1 MNTKQF
7 IKRLCLG
14 AMLSIATL
22 TVFAQERV
30 IKGQVVDETGE
41 PVMGATVVVEGST
54 SNGVI
59 TDIDGNY
66 TITIS
71 GKKNLVISFIGY
83 TTQVISDLNQKKIV
97 LKEDAQQLDEVV
109 VVGYGVQKKA
119 HLTGAIA
126 TVTMD
131 DIQDLSDSGLASSLS
146 GMVNGMSVSGGQS
159 RPGENAKIYIRDTNS
174 FGEVGSTAQEPLYVI
189 DGYIY
194 PDDIK
199 VGNTRENLGAQAF
212 NNLDPSVIESI
223 SVLKDAAAAVY
234 GARAANGVILVTT
247 KKGKAGAPQISYSG
261 SFGFTDELSRPK
273 MLSAYDYGRLY
284 NTWAAGDPAN
294 TSLNLKTDLYQADE
308 LEAMKG
314 LNYDLLD
321 KYWKT
326 GFTQKH
332 SVNISGGS
340 EKANYFAGVSY
351 FDQDG
356 NLGDLEYNRWN
367 YRAGVDVKIS
377 KWVKANLTVSGDYG
391 KKNKPNVKV
400 GGSSDEK
407 DYNLLLTR
415 PTYIPETVNGL
426 PISALGITNS
436 VRNDDQT
443 YSFSVLQN
451 NGDYNRSMNSNMTV
465 NGSLS
470 LDMGFVKVL
479 KGLELKFNY
488 GKSISTDKNNQYGSS
503 YSIYRMVNRTGSG
516 NHLYTPVDGQ
526 DYNDFLAEDNFILST
541 IANGSPSYLQR
552 STTRSDSYQMN
563 FTMNYSRSF
572 GDHTVGGLFS
582 IERSEAESEYL
593 MGKVNDPYEFTT
605 GQSNSATGDK
615 NTVFSRSESG
625 SLSYIGRVN
634 YAYQDKYLAEVL
646 FRSDSSTKFAPENY
660 WGFFPS
666 MSLGWIVSQEKFMR
680 LKWVEYL
687 KIRGS
692 FGLTGRDNTAPW
704 QWMQIYSTE
713 SGKGPV
719 FGTTGNINAS
729 KPISINKYNSA
740 VNRDVHWDKSYKANF
755 GIDFTTL
762 NSRLAFN
769 VDAYYTWNREML
781 MNIEQTVPTTVGT
794 QSAAVNLG
802 EMDNYGI
809 EISATWRDRI
819 GKDFKYKIGI
829 NTGYSD
835 NKVLM
840 MDFEEEYLYRQ
851 ITKGDRSDIGTWGM
865 QCMGMF
871 RSFQDIEEYFNTYH
885 ITDYMGLT
893 KDEVRP
899 GMLIYKDVRGAQQPD
914 GTYAAPDG
922 IVDKDND
929 QVHLSNRSNP
939 WGFTTNLSAEWKGI
953 SIAAQLSAS
962 WGGYSIIPGQAL
974 KPGKSIEY
982 TNMPSFWKPDNVYVY
997 NDIYDASGNLLMPQ
1011 NREGSL
1017 PNLKYSDINAVTSSF
1032 WRVNGTR
1039 VSLNRIT
1046 LAYALPKHWI
1056 KKVGLSSCRFNITGQ
1071 NLLSLY
1077 NPYPDNFMDPQ
1088 CSYGSYPQLRK
1099 FTIGVNVGF

>member
-1 MNTKQF
+1 MNKKQF

-14 AMLSIATL
+14 AMLSIATF

-30 IKGQVVDETGE
+30 VKGQVVDETGE

-83 TTQVISDLNQKKIV
+83 TTQVISDLSQKKIV

-314 LNYDLLD
+314 LNFDLLD

-436 VRNDDQT
+436 VQNDDQT

-593 MGKVNDPYEFTT
+593 MGKVNEPYEFTT

-660 WGFFPS
+660 
-666 MSLGWIVSQEKFMR
+666 
-680 LKWVEYL
+680 
-687 KIRGS
+687 
-692 FGLTGRDNTAPW
+692 
-704 QWMQIYSTE
+704 
-713 SGKGPV
+713 
-719 FGTTGNINAS
+719 
-729 KPISINKYNSA
+729 
-740 VNRDVHWDKSYKANF
+740 
-755 GIDFTTL
+755 
-762 NSRLAFN
+762 
-769 VDAYYTWNREML
+769 
-781 MNIEQTVPTTVGT
+781 
-794 QSAAVNLG
+794 
-802 EMDNYGI
+802 
-809 EISATWRDRI
+809 
-819 GKDFKYKIGI
+819 
-829 NTGYSD
+829 
-835 NKVLM
+835 
-840 MDFEEEYLYRQ
+840 
-851 ITKGDRSDIGTWGM
+851 
-865 QCMGMF
+865 
-871 RSFQDIEEYFNTYH
+871 
-885 ITDYMGLT
+885 
-893 KDEVRP
+893 
-899 GMLIYKDVRGAQQPD
+899 
-914 GTYAAPDG
+914 
-922 IVDKDND
+922 
-929 QVHLSNRSNP
+929 
-939 WGFTTNLSAEWKGI
+939 
-953 SIAAQLSAS
+953 
-962 WGGYSIIPGQAL
+962 
-974 KPGKSIEY
+974 
-982 TNMPSFWKPDNVYVY
+982 
-997 NDIYDASGNLLMPQ
+997 
-1011 NREGSL
+1011 
-1017 PNLKYSDINAVTSSF
+1017 
-1032 WRVNGTR
+1032 
-1039 VSLNRIT
+1039 
-1046 LAYALPKHWI
+1046 
-1056 KKVGLSSCRFNITGQ
+1056 
-1071 NLLSLY
+1071 
-1077 NPYPDNFMDPQ
+1077 
-1088 CSYGSYPQLRK
+1088 
-1099 FTIGVNVGF
+1099 